1 VALLSF
7 RDTITHLERNGR
19 LVKLARTL
27 SKKLEAAQVLKSLE
41 PRPARFKVTESP
53 VDVAGNI
60 CTSKHTISEFFEL
73 APSELTRRIL
83 AAIRKPTKARET
95 DDAAC
100 LEAREKEVDL
110 NSLPLLLHYS
120 QDGGNYVT
128 SAVVIGSHKDVGQN
142 VSFHRLMQLS
152 KDTFAIRIV
161 PRHLHALLERYG
173 GTMPVAICI
182 GNSPSVLL
190 AAACSVNLG
199 QNELEIANS
208 LAPLE
213 VVWCEEAECFVPA
226 DSEFVLIG
234 RILPETADEG
244 PFLDL
249 TETYDIVRKQ
259 PVVKIERI
267 YHRTEPIYHALLP
280 GGLEHKALMGLP
292 KEATIFEEVDKICD
306 CVDVSVTPGGC
317 SWLHAVVQIR
327 KHDEED
333 GLKAIEAAFRG
344 HASLKHV
351 FVVDEDINIA
361 DPAEVEWAT
370 ATRFQADR
378 GLIVKTKQVGSS
390 LDPSADPTTRETS
403 KVGFDATKPLVA
415 EGKNFEKVVFPKV
428 DLSQYV

>member
-1 VALLSF
+1 MSF
-7 RDTITHLERNGR
+7 RDMMHRLDEKERFVR
-19 LVKLARTL
+19 PRKTL
-27 SKKLEAAQVLKSLE
+27 TKNLEAAQVLKSLE
-41 PRPARFKVTESP
+41 PKPARFRVWESQFE
-53 VDVAGNI
+53 VAGNI
-60 CTSKHTISEFFEL
+60 CTSKRTIAELFDL

-83 AAIRKPTKARET
+83 AAIRKPTKTGET
-95 DDAAC
+95 SDAAC
-100 LEAREKEVDL
+100 FEVSEKEVDL
-110 NSLPLLLHYS
+110 NSLPLLFHYK

-128 SAVVIGSHKDVGQN
+128 SAVVVGSHKDVGQN

-161 PRHLHALLERYG
+161 PRHLHSLLERRG

-182 GNSPSVLL
+182 GNAPSVLL
-190 AAACSVNLG
+190 AGACSVNLG

-208 LAPLE
+208 LAPVE

-259 PVVKIERI
+259 PIVKIEQI

-292 KEATIFEEVDKICD
+292 KEATIFEEVSKICD

-317 SWLHAVVQIR
+317 SWLHSVVQIR

-351 FVVDEDINIA
+351 FVVDEDINIT
-361 DPAEVEWAT
+361 DPAEIEWAI
-370 ATRFQADR
+370 ATRFQADP
-378 GLIVKTKQVGSS
+378 GLTVKTKQVGSS

-415 EGKNFEKVVFPKV
+415 KGKNFEKVVFPKV